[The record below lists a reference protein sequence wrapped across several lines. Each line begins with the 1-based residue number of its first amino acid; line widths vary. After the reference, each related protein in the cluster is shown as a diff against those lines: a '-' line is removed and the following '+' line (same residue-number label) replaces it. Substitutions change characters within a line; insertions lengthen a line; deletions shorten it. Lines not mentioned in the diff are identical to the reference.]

1 MAQPTKRIY
10 EFASFRLD
18 VVTRMLWRDG
28 EPVLLTSKV
37 FETLLAL
44 LESRGETL
52 DKDALLS
59 RVWPDTVV
67 EEKNLTVN
75 ISTLRKALGENP
87 REHRYIVTV
96 PGRGYRFVA
105 DVQEI
110 TEPETAD
117 VVVLQTKMSVVVEEE
132 EDDRE
137 TGRRGERGTQGISAP
152 ANSLLPLAPS
162 PRPRVSRSF
171 FTAIALLVV
180 LLAGAIY
187 WWRTKPRMGGQPGAI
202 KSLAVLPFKSLN
214 PQSSTDGN
222 EDYLGVGMADVT
234 ITRLGSL
241 DQLVVRPTRSVLGF
255 AAQDPLQ
262 SGETLRVDAVLDG
275 SIQQSGDRIRVTL
288 RLLRVADGKPLWT
301 DQFDERGTDIFALQD
316 SISRKV
322 TAALA
327 LQISGTQQEQL
338 ARHYTES
345 ADAYRAYL
353 KGRYYRNLF
362 TSEGARQAIESFN
375 QAISI
380 DQNYAL
386 AYAGLADAYYWSA
399 NLFLPGPEAMLKA
412 KEAGQ
417 HALALDE
424 QLAEAHLALGQVL
437 FLYDWE
443 FGSAE
448 QHFKRA
454 LALNPGLAEAH
465 SWYGQYLSLLGRFD
479 DGLAEMKR
487 AEQYDPLSP
496 VASSLVGLPLFLMGR
511 YDEANAVNFHALETN
526 PNSPMMHENIGI
538 GYAQKGEGT
547 KAVAEFQQVLRAGGD
562 TPEAEAMLAYGYAA
576 AGNRGAASQTL
587 KQALG
592 STQEEAPSPYTVA
605 LVYVAMGDKGQAFAW
620 LEKAYAVRS
629 EYMVWLKVDPR
640 LNALRSD
647 PRFAALMGRVGL
659 TD

>member
-1 MAQPTKRIY
+1 
-10 EFASFRLD
+10 
-18 VVTRMLWRDG
+18 
-28 EPVLLTSKV
+28 
-37 FETLLAL
+37 
-44 LESRGETL
+44 
-52 DKDALLS
+52 
-59 RVWPDTVV
+59 
-67 EEKNLTVN
+67 
-75 ISTLRKALGENP
+75 
-87 REHRYIVTV
+87 
-96 PGRGYRFVA
+96 VA
-105 DVQEI
+105 DVQE
-110 TEPETAD
+110 TNETETAA
-117 VVVLQTKMSVVVEEE
+117 VMVLQTKMSVVVEEE
-132 EDDRE
+132 EDDE
-137 TGRRGERGTQGISAP
+137 TGRRDDGEQHGISAS

-162 PRPRVSRSF
+162 PRRRVARSF

-180 LLAGAIY
+180 LITVLIAGAIY
-187 WWRTKPRMGGQPGAI
+187 WLRTKPRLEGQAGAI
-202 KSLAVLPFKSLN
+202 KSLAVLPFKSIN
-214 PQSSTDGN
+214 AQSSTDGN
-222 EDYLGVGMADVT
+222 EDYLGIGMADVT

-255 AAQDPLQ
+255 ATQDPLQ

-322 TAALA
+322 TEALA
-327 LQISGTQQEQL
+327 LQISGAQQEQL
-338 ARHYTES
+338 ARHYTEN
-345 ADAYRAYL
+345 ADAYRAYI
-353 KGRYYRNLF
+353 KGRYYRNRF
-362 TSEGARQAIESFN
+362 TTEGARQAIESFN

-437 FLYDWE
+437 FLYDWQ

-526 PNSPMMHENIGI
+526 PNSPMMHANIGI
-538 GYAQKGEGT
+538 GYAQKGEGA
-547 KAVAEFQQVLRAGGD
+547 KAVAEFQQVLKAGGD
-562 TPEAEAMLAYGYAA
+562 TPEAEAMLACGYAV
-576 AGNRGAASQTL
+576 AGNRAAANQTL
-587 KQALG
+587 KQALD
-592 STQEEAPSPYTVA
+592 SPREDAPSPYTVA
-605 LVYVAMGDKGQAFAW
+605 LVYIAMGDKGQGFAW
-620 LEKAYAVRS
+620 LEKAYAARS

-640 LNALRSD
+640 LNGLRSD
-647 PRFAALMGRVGL
+647 PRFADLMRRVGL

>member
-1 MAQPTKRIY
+1 MAQSTKRIY
-10 EFASFRLD
+10 EFGSFRLD
-18 VVTRMLWRDG
+18 PVKRLLWRDG
-28 EPVLLTSKV
+28 EPVQLTSKA
-37 FETLLAL
+37 FEILLTL

-87 REHRYIVTV
+87 REHRYIATV

-105 DVQEI
+105 DVQETNE
-110 TEPETAD
+110 TEIAA
-117 VVVLQTKMSVVVEEE
+117 VMVLQSKMSMVVEEE
-132 EDDRE
+132 EDDGE
-137 TGRRGERGTQGISAP
+137 TGRRGEAETQS
-152 ANSLLPLAPS
+152 PLASS
-162 PRPRVSRSF
+162 PRVARSV
-171 FTAIALLVV
+171 FTAIALLVM

-187 WWRTKPRMGGQPGAI
+187 WWRTKPRVGGQPGTI

-275 SIQQSGDRIRVTL
+275 SIQQFGDRIRVTL

-362 TSEGARQAIESFN
+362 TTEGARQAIESFN

-399 NLFLPGPEAMLKA
+399 NLFLPGPEAMLRA

-437 FLYDWE
+437 FLYDWK
-443 FGSAE
+443 FAAAE

-511 YDEANAVNFHALETN
+511 YDDANAVNFHALETN
-526 PNSPMMHENIGI
+526 PNSPMMHANIGI
-538 GYAQKGEGT
+538 GYAQNGEGT
-547 KAVAEFQQVLRAGGD
+547 KAVAEFLQVLKAGGD

-576 AGNRGAASQTL
+576 AGNRAAASQTL
-587 KQALG
+587 KQALD
-592 STQEEAPSPYTVA
+592 SPKEDAPSPYTVA
-605 LVYVAMGDKGQAFAW
+605 LVYIAMGDKGQAFAW

-640 LNALRSD
+640 LNGLRSD
-647 PRFAALMGRVGL
+647 PRFADLMGRVGL